1 MKNKDTFMKII
12 VFIIMLF
19 VFIFWILFSFVF
31 KKDNNNNIN
40 IFENKEL
47 NNLKEDF
54 INITDDFFKK

>member
-1 MKNKDTFMKII
+1 MKNKDTFMKIV
-12 VFIIMLF
+12 VFVIMLF
-19 VFIFWILFSFVF
+19 VFVFWILFSFVF
-31 KKDNNNNIN
+31 KKDDNNNIN